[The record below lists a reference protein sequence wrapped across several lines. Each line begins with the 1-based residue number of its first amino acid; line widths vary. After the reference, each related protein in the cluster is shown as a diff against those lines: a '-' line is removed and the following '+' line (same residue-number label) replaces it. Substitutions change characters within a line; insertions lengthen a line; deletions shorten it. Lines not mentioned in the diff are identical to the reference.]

1 MQLFTE
7 KSSLV
12 HPSVSLRHRSQT
24 WRQRFS
30 RASCY
35 RSCTFINNHF
45 LNRFWNFKLT
55 CTVAA
60 RERFSVVMASN
71 GSSRSV
77 FTNFRPL
84 ILNGMSLFK
93 RIFHPLDNQFY
104 IQSTLKFP
112 FTFAFFWLIWRII
125 FWLATNFCATCVQ
138 KHLIPLLV
146 TGKTLQVFVFNYPA
160 KRFLIQELLH
170 NLHVYYSLLGY

>member
-24 WRQRFS
+24 WRHQGLFQVTAKIFKS
-30 RASCY
+30 ILLSKLY
-35 RSCTFINNHF
+35 VHQYHF

-112 FTFAFFWLIWRII
+112 FTFAFFWLIWRIL
-125 FWLATNFCATCVQ
+125 FWRATNFCAKYVQ
-138 KHLIPLLV
+138 KKSVPSHSIISY
-146 TGKTLQVFVFNYPA
+146 GKTLQVFVFNYPA
-160 KRFLIQELLH
+160 IFRTLL
-170 NLHVYYSLLGY
+170 N